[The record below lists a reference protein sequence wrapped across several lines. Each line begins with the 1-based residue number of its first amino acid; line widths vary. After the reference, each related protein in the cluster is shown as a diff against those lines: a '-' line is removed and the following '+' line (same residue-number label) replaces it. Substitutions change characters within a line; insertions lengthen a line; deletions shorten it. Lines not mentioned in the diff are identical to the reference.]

1 MFKHIL
7 VYVYFEFIYS
17 YFVPAFRVFVPPGA
31 KGWLDHQK
39 RGSNRCTSSLCGPV
53 HSFVVRQHFSYILN
67 TWLSQKSVVL
77 LINNN
82 KNIGPSN
89 RI

>member
-53 HSFVVRQHFSYILN
+53 HSFVVRQHFFLYFKYMVISE
-67 TWLSQKSVVL
+67 KCCF
-77 LINNN
+77 IN
-82 KNIGPSN
+82 
-89 RI
+89 